1 MLACCDLHTHS
12 SFSDGSLS
20 PGELAQAAA
29 AKGVKYWALTD
40 HDTVEGLSEAA
51 AAATGAGII
60 LIPGVEISVED
71 YENRP
76 FHLLGLGLDGRDGS
90 LRALCRRQTER
101 RRIRFLEICERLK
114 KNGIDI
120 DGEKLTASFRGAPG
134 RVQIARELITR
145 KLVKSVDEA
154 FYRYLGSASGNAV
167 PFRKT
172 PLEEAVA
179 AIREDGGLPF
189 AAHPLS
195 LNLNWDRTEAFLADV
210 RDRGVAGTEVAHS
223 GSTLTRQRY
232 VQAIAQRLHLLM
244 CGGSDF
250 HGAGKPQA
258 ALGRLSNGK
267 PIPLTFLPEVLRE
280 KYCQTE
286 QKRV

>member
-1 MLACCDLHTHS
+1 MLVCCDLHTHS
-12 SFSDGSLS
+12 RFSDGSLS
-20 PGELAQAAA
+20 PAELARAAA
-29 AKGVKYWALTD
+29 LKGVRYWALTD

-51 AAATGAGII
+51 EAAADAGII

-76 FHLLGLGLDGRDGS
+76 FHLLGLGLDGREGR
-90 LRALCRRQTER
+90 LRDLCRRQTER
-101 RRIRFLEICERLK
+101 RRTRFLEICMRLK
-114 KNGIDI
+114 KHGIDI
-120 DGEKLTASFRGAPG
+120 DGEKLMMSFCGAPG
-134 RVQIARELITR
+134 RVLIARELMNR
-145 KLVKSVDEA
+145 KLVKSIDEA
-154 FYRYLGSASGNAV
+154 FFRYLGAASGNAV
-167 PFRKT
+167 PFEKT

-189 AAHPLS
+189 VAHPLS
-195 LNLNWDRTEAFLADV
+195 LNLNWDRTEAFLTAV

-232 VQAIAQRLHLLM
+232 VQAMAQRLNLLM

-267 PIPLTFLPEVLRE
+267 PIPLTFLPDVLRE
-280 KYCQTE
+280 KYCQTG